1 VAVAE
6 VSTAESTAVDVWV
19 LGQATEKSA
28 DDIDTDVGAD
38 DLGDFVETNCVEE
51 GIHLFC
57 TDLAGTA

>member
-1 VAVAE
+1 
-6 VSTAESTAVDVWV
+6 